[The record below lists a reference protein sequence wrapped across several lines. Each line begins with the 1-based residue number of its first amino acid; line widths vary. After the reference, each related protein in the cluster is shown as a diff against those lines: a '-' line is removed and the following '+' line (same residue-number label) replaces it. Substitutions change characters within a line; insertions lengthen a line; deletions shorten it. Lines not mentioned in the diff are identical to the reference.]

1 MAQWVAK
8 TSVSLGIIKPNQ
20 EAEAEMNWKNPKPMP
35 GKADNPVNYR
45 QSKYLTVKLFE
56 IIKGISDAKK
66 KNMLMEDMYRYASST
81 VTGVSGPYIKLS

>member
-8 TSVSLGIIKPNQ
+8 TSVDLGLVSSNQ
-20 EAEAEMNWKNPKPMP
+20 EAEAEMRWKS
-35 GKADNPVNYR
+35 GDTNYR